1 MEDFEVEGGGGVV
14 ERKREEEALVPDGL
28 GGAGVVGF
36 GGEAAVRIDP
46 EDGVGFEVAV
56 TPVDVLQMLGGDDR
70 DFEVE
75 LLRRGTRGR
84 HRWPWAVAA

>member
-14 ERKREEEALVPDGL
+14 ERKGEEEALVPDGS

-56 TPVDVLQMLGGDDR
+56 APVDVLQMLGGDDR

-75 LLRRGTRGR
+75 RLRRGTRG
-84 HRWPWAVAA
+84 